1 MNEKETFVVDAHALA
16 WFVSEDPKIS
26 ETARVILRKAE
37 NSEVEVLVPTMIL
50 AELLYVAQ
58 KKRILFGM
66 EEVIKKISKG
76 GDFVIVPF
84 DFPIFEE
91 VMKLPLDLEL
101 HDRIIVATARI
112 YEAKVL
118 TKDEKITKSGVVAV
132 IW

>member
-1 MNEKETFVVDAHALA
+1 
-16 WFVSEDPKIS
+16 
-26 ETARVILRKAE
+26 
-37 NSEVEVLVPTMIL
+37 
-50 AELLYVAQ
+50 
-58 KKRILFGM
+58 M

-76 GDFVIVPF
+76 EDFVIVPF